1 MIKMRRKCFTG
12 FFYRMM
18 STRPKRSRVATAR
31 LIETDQPSTASTR
44 GKGRG
49 RGRAPPPPPS
59 TPASLAAK
67 NAELE
72 ETNHEV
78 GEVDDKVEG
87 ADGDIGGRGD
97 DSDNEE
103 EVVPQRVRRSKPFL
117 DSDEDENIDD
127 DDSDKRDDKES
138 DGDNDGDT
146 DDMDDASSPPPLRK
160 RRKRVQIP
168 DNSEILK
175 VCQDQVVLMSKPSY
189 FNVKTK
195 LL

>member
-49 RGRAPPPPPS
+49 RGRAPPPS
-59 TPASLAAK
+59 TPASLAVK

-138 DGDNDGDT
+138 DGDT

-175 VCQDQVVLMSKPSY
+175 VCQDQIVLMSKPSY
-189 FNVKTK
+189 FK
-195 LL
+195 LKKIILG